1 MDGQRGPAAERS
13 PLRDSGPGVAVE
25 TATPRPLAAAAG
37 AAFGALSWLRGARIF
52 HPDGVGYTGIL
63 RIERPQPEHAVP
75 LLARPGDHPA
85 LIRFSRAAG
94 VPEPL
99 PDALGLSLRLVDV
112 HGRGRHQDFLL
123 VTSADGPLLH
133 HLVLPGVR
141 GFFGHS
147 FSSLLPYRLGGRLRL
162 VGAQPARQRERLAR
176 GALAELVELAE
187 RGNLHF
193 RFALASLVGGW
204 SAVGDLHVAERLS
217 RDETERLAFTPWN
230 TGGGIRPVGPLMG
243 LRKAAYRASQ
253 RARGLHPSEIP

>member
-1 MDGQRGPAAERS
+1 MRSAAGHAPADRRRRSAAERS

-99 PDALGLSLRLVDV
+99 PDALGLSLRLVDG
-112 HGRGRHQDFLL
+112 HRRRPHQHYLRL
-123 VTSADGPLLH
+123 TAAYVPLLH
-133 HLVLPGVR
+133 NLVVPHVHS
-141 GFFGHS
+141 FFGH
-147 FSSLLPYRLGGRLRL
+147 
-162 VGAQPARQRERLAR
+162 
-176 GALAELVELAE
+176 
-187 RGNLHF
+187 
-193 RFALASLVGGW
+193 
-204 SAVGDLHVAERLS
+204 
-217 RDETERLAFTPWN
+217 
-230 TGGGIRPVGPLMG
+230 
-243 LRKAAYRASQ
+243 
-253 RARGLHPSEIP
+253 